1 MAQVFIYAITPT
13 HNSSHGLINDF
24 LEECKPLNEMEKIKL
39 SLDPSKGIEIL
50 ARRNKSLLD
59 YACDEF
65 GAKAVVIQGYVIF
78 DSRKISASEIMKMNY
93 DELENLLKEADGSFS
108 IIKIDGNKIYV
119 ITDWIE
125 TRPLYYARISHNGIN
140 GIVVSS
146 CLWSIL
152 KFFKEIGYP
161 IRINDKAIVSF
172 LWLGRIGVFDNLSL
186 IEDVYVVPPGTILT
200 YDLENNA
207 LIFKRY
213 YELRYESK
221 ILDEKT
227 AVELVY
233 WNLLKSIRDTLNVL
247 PEEMKKNMCVFLSGG
262 LDSRVLTYF
271 LASFLNRNILAL
283 TFGTV
288 NSDDVL
294 FAKILA
300 KHLNIPHRVGLYDL
314 RQLAEFAREV
324 VRLSNG
330 FDVVNASHV
339 VYAMKMLNNSN
350 CSIFTNGFALDLT
363 LGGSYLSDT
372 LRSIKNEKD
381 FLLYILRKISVF
393 SYDEII
399 GIIHPRL
406 KHLVSALLNDINN
419 LLKESKGDNYMNRND
434 YFFLYTRVRRFT
446 IYGSIVARYAC
457 DEILPTI
464 NRTFLE
470 AISRIDPKLRL
481 NHRIYRR
488 FLLKL
493 KKELSLIPY
502 QSTWI
507 PPIFPI
513 FMWKIGYIFKKLN
526 SFVRKITNDRIGL
539 KTTYFDFNYALRTK
553 KWRELLYYT
562 LLNRN
567 SLIYRLGYLN
577 YYAVKDMLIKHLRGE
592 QQYGEKLGY
601 ILSIELFLREVSKYT
616 SDPL

>member
-24 LEECKPLNEMEKIKL
+24 LEECRPLNEMEIIKL

-65 GAKAVVIQGYVIF
+65 GAKAVVIQGYVIV

-93 DELENLLKEADGSFS
+93 NEVEDMLKEADGSFS
-108 IIKIDGNKIYV
+108 IIKIDGNKIYI

-152 KFFKEIGYP
+152 KFFKEVGYP

-172 LWLGRIGVFDNLSL
+172 LWLGRIGVFDDLSL

-233 WNLLKSIRDTLNVL
+233 WNLLKSIRDTLKVL

-262 LDSRVLTYF
+262 LDSRVLTYY
-271 LASFLNRNILAL
+271 LVSFLNRNIIAL

-288 NSDDVL
+288 KSDEVL
-294 FAKILA
+294 FAKISANYLG
-300 KHLNIPHRVGLYDL
+300 IPHRVEQYDL
-314 RQLAEFAREV
+314 GQLAMYAREV

-339 VYAMKMLNNSN
+339 VYAMKMLSNGN

-372 LRSIKNEKD
+372 LRSMKNEKD

-393 SYDEII
+393 NLDEII

-406 KHLVSALLNDINN
+406 KHSVSELLNDINN
-419 LLKESKGDNYMNRND
+419 LLMESKGDNYMNRND
-434 YFFLYTRVRRFT
+434 YFFLYTRIRRFT
-446 IYGSIVARYAC
+446 IYGSIVERYAC

-464 NRTFLE
+464 NRAFLE
-470 AISRIDPKLRL
+470 AISRIDPELRL
-481 NHRIYRR
+481 NHKIYRK
-488 FLLKL
+488 FLLRLNKRL
-493 KKELSLIPY
+493 ALIPY

-507 PPIFPI
+507 PPIFPL
-513 FMWKIGYIFKKLN
+513 FMWKTGYIFKKLN
-526 SFVRKITNDRIGL
+526 NFVREITKGRIGL
-539 KTTYFDFNYALRTK
+539 ETIYFDFNEALRTK
-553 KWRELLYYT
+553 KWRELLYDT
-562 LLNRN
+562 LLNSN
-567 SLIYRLGYLN
+567 SLIYSLGYLK
-577 YYAVKDMLIKHLRGE
+577 YDAIKDILTKHLRGE
-592 QQYGEKLGY
+592 KNSGEKIGY
-601 ILSIELFLREVSKYT
+601 ILTLEMVLREILRYKCNR
-616 SDPL
+616 

>member
-1 MAQVFIYAITPT
+1 
-13 HNSSHGLINDF
+13 LINDF
-24 LEECKPLNEMEKIKL
+24 LEECRPLNEIEKIKV

-65 GAKAVVIQGYVIF
+65 SVKAVVIQGYVIV

-93 DELENLLKEADGSFS
+93 NEVEDMLKEADGSFS
-108 IIKIDGNKIYV
+108 IIKIDGNKIYI

-152 KFFKEIGYP
+152 KFFKGIGYP

-172 LWLGRIGVFDNLSL
+172 LWLGRIGVFDDLSL

-233 WNLLKSIRDTLNVL
+233 WNLLKSIRDTLKVL

-262 LDSRVLTYF
+262 LDSRVLTYY
-271 LASFLNRNILAL
+271 LVSFLNRNILAL

-288 NSDDVL
+288 KSDEVL
-294 FAKILA
+294 FAKISANYLG
-300 KHLNIPHRVGLYDL
+300 IPHRVEQYDL
-314 RQLAEFAREV
+314 GQLAMYAREV

-339 VYAMKMLNNSN
+339 VYAMKMLSNGN

-372 LRSIKNEKD
+372 LRSMKNEKD

-393 SYDEII
+393 NLDEII

-406 KHLVSALLNDINN
+406 KHSVSELLNDINN
-419 LLKESKGDNYMNRND
+419 LLMESKGDNYMNRND

-446 IYGSIVARYAC
+446 IYGSIVERYSC

-464 NRTFLE
+464 NRAFLE
-470 AISRIDPKLRL
+470 AISRIDPELRL
-481 NHRIYRR
+481 NHKIYRK
-488 FLLKL
+488 FLLRLNKRL
-493 KKELSLIPY
+493 ALIPY

-507 PPIFPI
+507 PPIFPL
-513 FMWKIGYIFKKLN
+513 FMWKTGYIFKKLN
-526 SFVRKITNDRIGL
+526 NFVREITKGRIGL
-539 KTTYFDFNYALRTK
+539 ETIYFDFNEALRTK
-553 KWRELLYYT
+553 KWRELLYDT
-562 LLNRN
+562 LLNNN
-567 SLIYRLGYLN
+567 SLIYSLGYLK
-577 YYAVKDMLIKHLRGE
+577 YDAIKDILTKHLRGE
-592 QQYGEKLGY
+592 KNSGEKFGY
-601 ILSIELFLREVSKYT
+601 ILTLEMVLREILRYKCNR
-616 SDPL
+616 